1 MAAVSRPARWRL
13 ALVSVVCV
21 GMLTVLGVRLWYV
34 QVATGSG
41 YASLANQEQIRTVV
55 VPPVRGEIL
64 DDTGHALAASRSSL
78 VVTVNVTKLAQQG
91 DGGSAGLRQLAALL
105 GIRERLLRDQLRL
118 CTAEVSQP
126 CWPGSPYQPIPVR
139 QDVPER
145 VGVQI
150 MENQRQLPGVTVQ
163 VEPVLSYPEGADA
176 SQVIGYLQPITAQQE
191 RQRRLQLT
199 GFAGVDL
206 AGQSGLE
213 AQYDAEL
220 RGAPG
225 IRRVTVNAAGAV
237 IGAITTSRPV
247 AGNDL
252 VTSINTQ
259 VQADAQRALATAIR
273 KARAEGNLGATT
285 GAAVVMTTTG
295 QVIAM
300 ASYPSYNPSV
310 WIKGISQRQFRQL
323 FGATGGE
330 PILNRAAQGEYAPG
344 STWKVTSTAAAVAAG
359 YTLAGPYDCPGAVQI
374 GGRTFYNDNP
384 SNSGPMSL
392 HMALVQSCDTVF
404 YELAYDIWRT
414 DDPTANVVT
423 SAHSPAQE
431 MQKMELAWGFGK
443 ATGVDL
449 PAESTGTVPTR
460 AWLYDFYRQYKR
472 LWCRQGKQYGSYVQ
486 QIEYQ
491 DCHYGNIWEPGQAVN
506 AAIGQGYVTVT
517 PLQLARA
524 YAALANGGTLYS
536 PRVGMALI
544 RPDGRLMRRIVPRV
558 VGHLPVSSAV
568 LAYIRN
574 ALADVVTQGTAAP
587 AFSGFPLRKVCI
599 AGKTGTGQVAGKL
612 ATSVFASYAP
622 CGHPRLVVVMMIPDS
637 GYGADV
643 SAPAV
648 RQIWDGIYGLEGY
661 RAALPG
667 GKLPS
672 KLPGLISR
680 SPVAARAG
688 KTGRP
693 G

>member
-1 MAAVSRPARWRL
+1 VSRPARRRL
-13 ALVSVVCV
+13 ALLSVVCV
-21 GMLTVLGVRLWYV
+21 GLLTILGVRLWYL
-34 QVATGSG
+34 QVASGSG

-55 VPPVRGEIL
+55 VPPVRGRIL
-64 DDTGHALAASRSSL
+64 DDAGRALVASRSSL
-78 VVTVNVTKLAQQG
+78 VVTVNVAKLSQQS
-91 DGGSAGLRQLAALL
+91 DGGRGELRRLAALL
-105 GIRERLLRDQLRL
+105 GIRDRLLRDRLRL

-126 CWPGSPYQPIPVR
+126 CWSGSPYQAIPVR
-139 QDVPER
+139 RDVPER

-150 MENQRQLPGVTVQ
+150 MENQRQLPGVSAQ
-163 VEPVLSYPEGADA
+163 VEPIVSYPEGAAA
-176 SQVIGYLQPITAQQE
+176 SQVLGYLQPVTAQQE
-191 RQRRLQLT
+191 RQRHLQLT
-199 GFAGVDL
+199 GFAAADL

-220 RGAPG
+220 RGTPG
-225 IRRVTVNAAGAV
+225 TRRLAVNAAGAV
-237 IGAITTSRPV
+237 ISTITITRPV

-252 VTSINTQ
+252 VTSINAQ

-273 KARAEGNLGATT
+273 KARAEGNPGAAT

-295 QVIAM
+295 RVIAM
-300 ASYPSYNPSV
+300 ASYPSYNPGI
-310 WIKGISQRQFRQL
+310 WIKGISERQFSRL

-344 STWKVTSTAAAVAAG
+344 SAWKVTSTAAAVAAG
-359 YTLAGPYDCPGAVQI
+359 YSLAGPYDCPGAVRI
-374 GGRTFYNDNP
+374 GDRTFYNDNP

-392 HMALVQSCDTVF
+392 HTALVQSCDTVF
-404 YELAYDIWRT
+404 YELAYNIWRN
-414 DDPTANVVT
+414 DDRSANVVT
-423 SAHSPAQE
+423 SAHAPVQE

-460 AWLYDFYRQYKR
+460 AWLYDFYQHYKTR
-472 LWCRQGKQYGSYVQ
+472 WCRRGNQYGSYQ
-486 QIEYQ
+486 QRIEYQ

-536 PRVGMALI
+536 PRVGAALV
-544 RPDGRLMRRIVPRV
+544 RPGGRLVRRIVPPV
-558 VGHLPVSSAV
+558 ASHLPVSKAV

-587 AFSGFPLRKVCI
+587 AFTGFPLRKVCV
-599 AGKTGTGQVAGKL
+599 AGKTGTAQVAGKL

-672 KLPGLISR
+672 QLRELISR
-680 SPVAARAG
+680 SPAAARPG
-688 KTGRP
+688 KTGGP

>member
-1 MAAVSRPARWRL
+1 MSSPARRRL
-13 ALVSVVCV
+13 ALLSILCV
-21 GMLTVLGVRLWYV
+21 GLLTIPVFRLWYL
-34 QVATGSG
+34 QVATGRG

-64 DDTGHALAASRSSL
+64 DDTGRALVASRSSL
-78 VVTVNVTKLAQQG
+78 VVTVNVTKLSQQSD
-91 DGGSAGLRQLAALL
+91 DGKGELRRLAALL
-105 GIRERLLRDQLRL
+105 GIRDRLLHDRLRL

-126 CWPGSPYQPIPVR
+126 CWSGSPYQAIPVR

-150 MENQRQLPGVTVQ
+150 MENQRLFPGVTAQ
-163 VEPVLSYPEGADA
+163 VGPVVSYPEGAGA
-176 SQVIGYLQPITAQQE
+176 SQVLGYLQPITAQQE
-191 RQRRLQLT
+191 RRRHLQLT
-199 GFAGVDL
+199 GFAAADL

-213 AQYDAEL
+213 AHYDAEL
-220 RGAPG
+220 RGTPG
-225 IRRVTVNAAGAV
+225 SRRVAVNAAGTVLGTIAM
-237 IGAITTSRPV
+237 TRPV

-252 VTSINTQ
+252 VTSINAR
-259 VQADAQRALATAIR
+259 VQADAQRALATAIH
-273 KARAEGNLGATT
+273 KARAEGNLGATS

-295 QVIAM
+295 RVVAM
-300 ASYPSYNPSV
+300 ASYPSYNPRI
-310 WIKGISQRQFRQL
+310 WTEGISDRQFSRL

-359 YTLAGPYDCPGAVQI
+359 YSLAGPYDCPGAVRI
-374 GGRTFYNDNP
+374 GGRTFFNDNP
-384 SNSGPMSL
+384 FNSGPMSL
-392 HMALVQSCDTVF
+392 HTALVQSCDTVF
-404 YELAYDIWRT
+404 YELGYDIWRH
-414 DDPTANVVT
+414 DDPAANVST
-423 SAHSPAQE
+423 SAHAPVQK
-431 MQKMELAWGFGK
+431 MQRMELAWGFGK

-460 AWLYDFYRQYKR
+460 AWLYDRYQQYKKI
-472 LWCRQGKQYGSYVQ
+472 WCRQGNQFGSYAQ
-486 QIEYQ
+486 RIEYQ
-491 DCHYGNIWEPGQAVN
+491 DCRYGNVWEPGQAVD

-536 PRVGMALI
+536 PRVGAALV
-544 RPDGRLMRRIVPRV
+544 RPDGRLVRRIVPPV
-558 VGHLPVSSAV
+558 TGHLPVSKTV

-574 ALADVVTQGTAAP
+574 ALADVVTQGTAAS
-587 AFSGFPLRKVCI
+587 AFGGFPLRKMCV
-599 AGKTGTGQVAGKL
+599 AGKTGTAQVAGKL

-661 RAALPG
+661 QAALPG

-672 KLPGLISR
+672 PLRGLVSR
-680 SPVAARAG
+680 GPAAARAAKAG
-688 KTGRP
+688 GP